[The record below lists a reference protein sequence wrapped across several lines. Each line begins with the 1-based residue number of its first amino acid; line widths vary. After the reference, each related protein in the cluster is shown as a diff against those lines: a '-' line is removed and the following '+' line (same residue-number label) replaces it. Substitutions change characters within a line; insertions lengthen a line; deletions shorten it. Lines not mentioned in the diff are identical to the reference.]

1 MAYVRRRYARK
12 TFRGR
17 RTARRNFTRV
27 PSKKVSFAYK
37 KAIKRTVATIVAKGR
52 ENKYAARV
60 VRPTNIPAAIA
71 QNQIVNIF
79 PVFPEIGQGT
89 GEYGNRVGNKI
100 TPKYMDIRGW
110 CTLDMTNED
119 KDYDRVAM
127 RIMVG
132 FVKQY
137 PLYDDTIDSVLGS
150 PLNNWS
156 YRLLDGGAAPAS
168 FTGTLDSY
176 QAPVNRD
183 VFTLKAERRFTL
195 MRPRIWNAPLVG
207 SDFSRSTAGSYKFF
221 HIKVKCPNVI
231 NYAQASDAKPR
242 NFAPVLLAG
251 YTLLNGSVPGNPTT
265 SPKMVTISY
274 TTRLS
279 YEDA

>member
-1 MAYVRRRYARK
+1 MARK

-17 RTARRNFTRV
+17 RGTRRNFTRV
-27 PSKKVSFAYK
+27 PTKKVSFAYK
-37 KAIKRTVATIVAKGR
+37 KAIKRTIANEVAKGR

-60 VRPTNIPAAIA
+60 VRPTTIPAAIA
-71 QNQIVNIF
+71 QNQTLNVF
-79 PVFPEIGQGT
+79 PVMPEIAQGT
-89 GEYGNRVGNKI
+89 GEYANRIGNKV
-100 TPKYMDIRGW
+100 TPKYMEIRGW
-110 CTLDMTNED
+110 CTLDMTDEN

-137 PLYDDTIDSVLGS
+137 PLYEDSTLAVSGS
-150 PLNNWS
+150 PLSNWS
-156 YRLLDGGAAPAS
+156 YRLLDGGAAPQA

-183 VFTLKAERRFTL
+183 VFTLKAQRRFTL
-195 MRPRIWNAPLVG
+195 MRPRIWDSIAATD
-207 SDFSRSTAGSYKFF
+207 DFARSSAGSYKFF
-221 HIKVKCPNVI
+221 HIKVKCPKVL
-231 NYAQASDAKPR
+231 NYAQASDARPR

-251 YTLLNGSVPGNPTT
+251 YSLLNGAVPGNPST
-265 SPKMVTISY
+265 SPKQVTISY

>member
-1 MAYVRRRYARK
+1 MAYARK
-12 TFRGR
+12 TRRSVGR
-17 RTARRNFTRV
+17 VPRRRRRNFTRV
-27 PSKKVSFAYK
+27 PTKKVSFAYK
-37 KAIKRTVATIVAKGR
+37 KSIKRAIAVEVAKGR

-60 VRPTNIPAAIA
+60 VRPTTIPAAIA
-71 QNQIVNIF
+71 QNQTLNVF
-79 PVFPEIGQGT
+79 PVMPEISQGT
-89 GEYGNRVGNKI
+89 GEYGNRIGNKVS
-100 TPKYMDIRGW
+100 PKYMNIRGW
-110 CTLDMTNED
+110 CTLDMTDSN

-137 PLYDDTIDSVLGS
+137 PLFEDAEAAVTGS

-156 YRLLDGGAAPAS
+156 YRLLDGGAAPSA
-168 FTGTLDSY
+168 FTGTLDAY

-183 VFTLKAERRFTL
+183 VFTCKAQRRFTL
-195 MRPRIWNAPLVG
+195 MRPRIWDAPLTG
-207 SDFSRSTAGSYKFF
+207 DDFARSTAGSYKFF
-221 HIKVKCPNVI
+221 SIRVKCPKVL
-231 NYAQASDAKPR
+231 NYAQASDARPR

-251 YTLLNGSVPGNPTT
+251 YTLLNGAVPGNPIT
-265 SPKMVTISY
+265 SPKQVTISY

>member
-1 MAYVRRRYARK
+1 MAYARK
-12 TFRGR
+12 MARKGR
-17 RTARRNFTRV
+17 TTYRRARRNFTRV
-27 PSKKVSFAYK
+27 PAKKVSFAYK
-37 KAIKRTVATIVAKGR
+37 KAIKRTIATEVAKGR

-60 VRPTNIPAAIA
+60 VRPTTIPAAIA
-71 QNQIVNIF
+71 QNQTLN
-79 PVFPEIGQGT
+79 VFPIMPEISQGT
-89 GEYGNRVGNKI
+89 GEYGNRIGNKV
-100 TPKYMDIRGW
+100 TPKYMNIRGW
-110 CTLDMTNED
+110 CTLDMTDAN

-137 PLYDDTIDSVLGS
+137 PLFEDATLAVSGS

-156 YRLLDGGAAPAS
+156 YRLLDAGSAPAA

-183 VFTLKAERRFTL
+183 VFTCKAQRRFTL
-195 MRPRIWNAPLVG
+195 MRPRIWDAPLTG
-207 SDFSRSTAGSYKFF
+207 DDFARSTAGSYKFF
-221 HIKVKCPNVI
+221 SIKVKCPKVL
-231 NYAQASDAKPR
+231 NYAQASDARPR

-251 YTLLNGSVPGNPTT
+251 YTLLNGQSPGNPTT
-265 SPKMVTISY
+265 SPKQVTISY